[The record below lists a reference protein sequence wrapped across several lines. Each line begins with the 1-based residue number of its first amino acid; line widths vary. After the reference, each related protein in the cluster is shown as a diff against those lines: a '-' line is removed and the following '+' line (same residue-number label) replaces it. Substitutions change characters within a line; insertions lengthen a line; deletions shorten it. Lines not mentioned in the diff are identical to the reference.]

1 MITHFEHI
9 DDIFH
14 FGKFTGCT
22 LAEVLTYNPSYLEWV
37 VKNVD
42 WYYCSL
48 SESALKEIRMMFPH
62 LVLPDIVESVIRELQ
77 DDRNSSTNHGNVI
90 CCNNSYQ
97 SNDDEPT
104 YERYAGTYA
113 QDVMGYSDDDIDTIF
128 DGEPDAYWNID

>member
-1 MITHFEHI
+1 MITRFEHI

-48 SESALKEIRMMFPH
+48 SESALKEIRMSATAKF
-62 LVLPDIVESVIRELQ
+62 R
-77 DDRNSSTNHGNVI
+77 
-90 CCNNSYQ
+90 
-97 SNDDEPT
+97 PT
-104 YERYAGTYA
+104 CEFYEILEE
-113 QDVMGYSDDDIDTIF
+113 QFQIMSGY
-128 DGEPDAYWNID
+128 